1 MRALVS
7 HLGVPVPQIRV
18 GHFSRHIEDH
28 DADVR
33 AKVISWMQ
41 FVERF
46 LASRVP
52 DVYAQTSQWISRG
65 CLNARMNFNFTYQLY
80 MSYFRWCSC
89 SGT

>member
-7 HLGVPVPQIRV
+7 HLGVPVPQVSV

-33 AKVISWMQ
+33 AKVISRMQ
-41 FVERF
+41 LVERF

-52 DVYAQTSQWISRG
+52 NVYKYELTGQLIEYLR
-65 CLNARMNFNFTYQLY
+65 CLYV
-80 MSYFRWCSC
+80 
-89 SGT
+89 